1 MKDPLGDDAPPIET
15 RKAVTGIGLV
25 VLAVAMIMVLRPSTI
40 VTVSLIVGLILTIM
54 LHEWGHYIAAKKSGM
69 KVTEFFLGFGP
80 RIWSFRR
87 GETEFGIKAIPAGG
101 YCRIVGMTNLEEVD
115 PADEPR
121 TYRQASTGKRL
132 ITVLGG
138 IIVNLILAFVLIFT
152 VIAFHGDV
160 PPEPSRTIDAV
171 ASGSPA
177 AKAGIRAGDEIVAM
191 NGTPI
196 DSWEAVGPVVQ
207 GNKNRPVKIVVLRDG
222 ERVTLTATPV
232 EDQGVVRIGVASK
245 LMSPPV
251 SLAAAVPRA
260 VSTGGELVSNTVS
273 SLGKV
278 FSPSG
283 IERYG
288 KTVTNSKGGFS
299 NEERPRSMIGIV
311 ADGGAIVGGEWWIL
325 LFLLAAINVF
335 VALFNLIPLPPLDGG
350 HAAVAIYESI
360 ASRIRGRRVYV
371 DYQKIMPV
379 AAVVVVVIVMF
390 GLSTMYLDLKNL

>member
-1 MKDPLGDDAPPIET
+1 VKDPLGDDAPPIEA
-15 RKAVTGIGLV
+15 RKAVTGIVLIL
-25 VLAVAMIMVLRPSTI
+25 LAVGLIIVVRPSTV
-40 VTVSLIVGLILTIM
+40 VTISLIVGLILTIM

-115 PADEPR
+115 PADQPR
-121 TYRQASTGKRL
+121 AYRQATTGRRL

-138 IIVNLILAFVLIFT
+138 IIVNLLIALVLIFT

-160 PPEPSRTIDAV
+160 PPVPSRTIDAV
-171 ASGSPA
+171 AAGSPA
-177 AKAGIRAGDEIVAM
+177 AKAGIRAGDEIVSM
-191 NGTPI
+191 NGKAI
-196 DSWEAVGPVVQ
+196 DSWEAVGPVVRA
-207 GNKNRPVKIVVLRDG
+207 NKGTPVEIVVLRDG
-222 ERVTLTATPV
+222 KQVTLTATP
-232 EDQGVVRIGVASK
+232 EENQGVVRIGVAST
-245 LMSPPV
+245 LTSPPV
-251 SLAAAVPRA
+251 SLLAAVPRTFT
-260 VSTGGELVSNTVS
+260 TGGELVGNTVS
-273 SLGKV
+273 ALGKV

-299 NEERPRSMIGIV
+299 NDERPRSMIGIV
-311 ADGGAIVGGEWWIL
+311 ADGGSLIDGQWWIL

-350 HAAVAIYESI
+350 HAAVAIYEGI
-360 ASRIRGRRVYV
+360 ASKVKGRRVQV
-371 DYQKIMPV
+371 DYQKILPV

-390 GLSTMYLDLKNL
+390 GLSTMYLDLRSL

>member
-1 MKDPLGDDAPPIET
+1 MKDPLGDEAPPIET
-15 RKAVTGIGLV
+15 RKAVTGISLV
-25 VLAVAMIMVLRPSTI
+25 VLAIAMIVVLRPSTI

-121 TYRQASTGKRL
+121 TYRQATTGRRL

-177 AKAGIRAGDEIVAM
+177 AKAGLRAGDEIVAM
-191 NGTPI
+191 NGEPI

-207 GNKNRPVKIVVLRDG
+207 RNEDQPVRIVVVRDG

-251 SLAAAVPRA
+251 SLLAALPRT
-260 VSTGGELVSNTVS
+260 VSTGGELVGNTVS

-299 NEERPRSMIGIV
+299 NDERPRSLIGIV
-311 ADGGAIVGGEWWIL
+311 ADGGAIVDGEWWIL

-350 HAAVAIYESI
+350 HAAVAIYEGI
-360 ASRIRGRRVYV
+360 ASKIRGRRVYV
-371 DYQKIMPV
+371 DFQKILPV